1 MEALVQV
8 SPSVA
13 EVVEAKEK
21 PECNSEVTMTIVI
34 MLKLTLESTY
44 QPTSMIIDPIIAE
57 LVSEPM
63 AQLASINQLMYKLLR
78 RESKLQ
84 HQQHQ

>member
-1 MEALVQV
+1 MQV

-63 AQLASINQLMYKLLR
+63 AQLASINQLMCKLLR

>member
-13 EVVEAKEK
+13 EVVEVKEK
-21 PECNSEVTMTIVI
+21 PKCNSEVAMTIVI
-34 MLKLTLESTY
+34 MLQLTLESTY

>member
-1 MEALVQV
+1 MQV

-13 EVVEAKEK
+13 EVVEAREK

-34 MLKLTLESTY
+34 MLQLTLESTY
-44 QPTSMIIDPIIAE
+44 QPTSTIIDPIIAE

-63 AQLASINQLMYKLLR
+63 DQPALINQLMFKLLR
-78 RESKLQ
+78 QESKLQ
-84 HQQHQ
+84 HQQHH

>member
-1 MEALVQV
+1 MQV

-13 EVVEAKEK
+13 EVVEVKEK
-21 PECNSEVTMTIVI
+21 PECNSEVAMTIVI
-34 MLKLTLESTY
+34 MLQLTLESTY

>member
-34 MLKLTLESTY
+34 MLQLTPESTY

>member
-1 MEALVQV
+1 MQV

-13 EVVEAKEK
+13 EVVEVKEK

>member
-1 MEALVQV
+1 MQV